1 MTATLR
7 KWATDL
13 TIGVGIAVLGLV
25 LLAGGGKA
33 FGVVPVGEFA
43 DANFCPTDELGLCVQ
58 SNVDC
63 PLPNKMTGTCKPSK
77 NCPCVK
83 K

>member
-13 TIGVGIAVLGLV
+13 MVGVGIAVLGLV
-25 LLAGGGKA
+25 LLVGGGTA
-33 FGVVPVGEFA
+33 FGVVTPGGEDGA
-43 DANFCPTDELGLCVQ
+43 YFCPVDELQMCKMA
-58 SNVDC
+58 NVDC
-63 PLPNKMTGTCKPSK
+63 PLPNKATGNCNPSK